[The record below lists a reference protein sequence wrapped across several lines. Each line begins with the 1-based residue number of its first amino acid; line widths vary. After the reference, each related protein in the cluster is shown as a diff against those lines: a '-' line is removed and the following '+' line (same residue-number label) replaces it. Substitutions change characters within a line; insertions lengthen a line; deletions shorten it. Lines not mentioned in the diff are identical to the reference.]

1 MTDTAKEVLVLGF
14 GYLYLAFSL
23 GWWVGFRAARR
34 ECPHPPAPSA
44 QPPPTY
50 RSG

>member
-14 GYLYLAFSL
+14 GYFYLAFSL
-23 GWWVGFRAARR
+23 GWFVGFRAARR
-34 ECPHPPAPSA
+34 ERARPPAQSA
-44 QPPPTY
+44 QPTPTY